1 MNGRR
6 AFLVPYQ
13 VCTVSFYILPE
24 LTRGM
29 VGSPLGLG
37 RDSNRPW
44 SGHSNTSSASL
55 SSPSFENGSSTGST
69 DSTAFSSEENYGLD
83 LVLGDEEDENDVTIH
98 GYTAVDE
105 GKVSSVERIK
115 YSKVSPTR
123 MLVDCKQHS
132 SKTIHGDSTREDPFR
147 NSRGLF
153 PGNYTVRS
161 RPSTGSSTKD
171 LPRDPSFKPVSPRQL
186 PALPFQSIPPPRS
199 LPPVSK
205 SLPHIP
211 PSRRQPPHYTNPPP
225 KPPSKRLSSMPPP
238 LIQPST
244 SRSSKLYSSIPS
256 TTSLTLE
263 SPYHPAPTDITLQID
278 QEGFRTIHPLFILS
292 PRSTNSTTSRSD
304 ILEYKAVIPLGDP
317 NKNGYPFHLGYEKA
331 PVIRR
336 LCVGDE
342 PRRDYLKR
350 HAKLGVGTDGI
361 WRALGGEGG
370 ESFCFVYEVADRL
383 SLNDKVLAGEKVSVY
398 LREESGD

>member
-186 PALPFQSIPPPRS
+186 PALPFQSIP
-199 LPPVSK
+199 
-205 SLPHIP
+205 
-211 PSRRQPPHYTNPPP
+211 
-225 KPPSKRLSSMPPP
+225 
-238 LIQPST
+238 
-244 SRSSKLYSSIPS
+244 S

-292 PRSTNSTTSRSD
+292 PRSPNSTTSRSD